1 MGGYLRGPTR
11 LSQVERRDMVVDGR
25 IAVARTAGGQD

>member
-25 IAVARTAGGQD
+25 AGFDATASGRD